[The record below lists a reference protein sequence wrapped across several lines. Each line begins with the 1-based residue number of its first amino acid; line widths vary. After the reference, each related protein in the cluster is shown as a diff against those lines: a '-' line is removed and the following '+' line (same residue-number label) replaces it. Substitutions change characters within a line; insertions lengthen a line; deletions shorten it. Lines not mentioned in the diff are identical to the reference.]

1 MGNLDSGS
9 LITIVT
15 TIVAGITIMIG
26 TMIPTWMQGKA
37 AEKALEGIARQP
49 EAAPQ
54 IRTTML
60 ISMALIETGSIY
72 VLLIVL
78 VLLFANPLVTRFF
91 GA

>member
-1 MGNLDSGS
+1 MENLDSGAI
-9 LITIVT
+9 ITIVT

-26 TMIPTWMQGKA
+26 TMIPTWMQGRA

-60 ISMALIETGSIY
+60 ISMALLETGSIY

>member
-1 MGNLDSGS
+1 MENLDSGHI
-9 LITIVT
+9 ITIVT

-26 TMIPTWMQGKA
+26 TMIPTWMQGRA

-49 EAAPQ
+49 EAASQ
-54 IRTTML
+54 MRTTAL
-60 ISMALIETGSIY
+60 ITMALIETTAIY